1 MCTENGQEQSQLCV
15 QGFSTSII
23 GAVPYTTVRLAL
35 FDGLKAVY
43 RKVCLSFR

>member
-1 MCTENGQEQSQLCV
+1 MWTEHGQQQSQLSV

-43 RKVCLSFR
+43 RKVWLLF